1 MNNEADSPAPSSSS
15 SDEGE
20 AQTPGTITHA
30 SSAATLGGPSGPS
43 PHGTHEQEGALPAY
57 RPRPRIFVDA
67 RSPAVTRADP
77 PGQLSP
83 ASAAAVGDHA
93 RSSSAR
99 GQQQDSGAA
108 SPPPLSPSSRP
119 SPAARAPAPSSSQPS
134 PAAGA
139 AWDNDT
145 SWKQQGFIHRQP
157 LPEAPQQQHA
167 ASTGRASGNLIR
179 SKSTTA
185 ALRQSME
192 STQLSQLRP
201 PHGHLIFD
209 GAFEGGNVAGVRRSD
224 DGAEYEVGGC
234 MLAAGE
240 DDAIRMT
247 WERLL
252 YE

>member
-20 AQTPGTITHA
+20 APTPNTITHA

>member
-157 LPEAPQQQHA
+157 LPDASQQQQQHA
-167 ASTGRASGNLIR
+167 ASTGRASGTLMR

-185 ALRQSME
+185 SLRQAMV

-224 DGAEYEVGGC
+224 DGAEYEVGSD
-234 MLAAGE
+234 E
-240 DDAIRMT
+240 DGVWQCCNGSYAKCSG
-247 WERLL
+247 
-252 YE
+252 